1 VPSVDSFSYYSSFT
15 LEQNEG
21 LRHVYNL
28 DNLSFSNDFTE
39 SELLSLKFQDIY
51 EKYPASRE
59 MSRENIYFMN
69 TIIKNIAEKEGGVNR
84 GTYIQTMNMIFP
96 KPLTT
101 MFKSFSTIINNR
113 HCLPKATSARYA

>member
-1 VPSVDSFSYYSSFT
+1 MPSVDSFSYYSSFT

-21 LRHVYNL
+21 LRHVYNF
-28 DNLSFSNDFTE
+28 DTLSFSNDFTE

-59 MSRENIYFMN
+59 MSRENIYFIN

-84 GTYIQTMNMIFP
+84 GTTYVQTMNIIFS
-96 KPLTT
+96 KALT
-101 MFKSFSTIINNR
+101 MFQSLSTITNNR
-113 HCLPKATSARYA
+113 HCLPKATSA

>member
-1 VPSVDSFSYYSSFT
+1 MPSVDSFSYYSSFT

-28 DNLSFSNDFTE
+28 DTLSFSNDFTE

-84 GTYIQTMNMIFP
+84 GTYVQTMNIIFS
-96 KPLTT
+96 KALT
-101 MFKSFSTIINNR
+101 MFQSLSTITNNNR
-113 HCLPKATSARYA
+113 HCLPKATSA